1 MSFKKSKELFCSLER
16 KIKAINALGGETS
29 KVTNKDFQEPL
40 PGTNMFTARGDN
52 PIWNPDEEQKPQNTK
67 ANPVYKTNE
76 MEFDSDESSSDDEF
90 VGVEDQDDFK
100 GFKER
105 YDDSTSTGSSAV
117 SEGPGALYFN
127 PYEGSGR
134 VKGNPLFDESEL

>member
-1 MSFKKSKELFCSLER
+1 M
-16 KIKAINALGGETS
+16 
-29 KVTNKDFQEPL
+29 
-40 PGTNMFTARGDN
+40 
-52 PIWNPDEEQKPQNTK
+52 WNPDEEEDITK
-67 ANPVYKTNE
+67 MKNKVNPLYQINNQE
-76 MEFDSDESSSDDEF
+76 NDYDSDSSGDN
-90 VGVEDQDDFK
+90 VIIGVEDQDDFK

-127 PYEGSGR
+127 PYEGTGG